1 MSLMGRNS
9 RSRPSMAQRA
19 RDAATQVVPAA
30 KNAVPMAK
38 NVGLTARQSAEDAMA
53 RVAPRVK
60 DARAWAAPHV
70 EQAGLA
76 VREKIAPAISD
87 ALIEAAYRL
96 DNPAPRR
103 RRWPR
108 VLAGIAMVAAAGS
121 AVAAAVLGLRP
132 DSKDRDAEGSTT
144 PGAPEHGATDDK
156 ATGDSASRT
165 SSRAASS
172 SQAASGQAEDKEPK
186 TNGRV
191 HTSSPSGPGHG
202 SAGP

>member
-1 MSLMGRNS
+1 V
-9 RSRPSMAQRA
+9 AQRA
-19 RDAATQVVPAA
+19 RDAATQVVPVA

-38 NVGLTARQSAEDAMA
+38 NVGLTAKQSAEDAMA

-76 VREKIAPAISD
+76 VREKIAPAISEKIAPAISD

-96 DNPAPRR
+96 DNPPPRR

-108 VLAGIAMVAAAGS
+108 VLAGIAMLAATGS

-132 DSKDRDAEGSTT
+132 KDRGAEDSATA
-144 PGAPEHGATDDK
+144 PGAPA
-156 ATGDSASRT
+156 R
-165 SSRAASS
+165 
-172 SQAASGQAEDKEPK
+172 
-186 TNGRV
+186 
-191 HTSSPSGPGHG
+191 GHG
-202 SAGP
+202 